1 MAASEIT
8 DFVAALTPSQRRRS
22 LAAVIASAGAAGLTF
37 GMTIP
42 LLALILEH
50 DGVDSTWIG
59 LNAATA
65 AFAVITVGAFV
76 PRIIDRLGVLPA
88 MYLAILGAV
97 AVILLMPLLH
107 ALWSWF
113 LLRFLLGCCGAV
125 HWIIGETWLISVAR
139 RETRGRVV
147 ALYMMVMAAGFAA
160 GPILINLVGIEGW
173 PPFLVAAGLIGAS
186 AIPLLLAHG
195 CAPRLPARAPAAL
208 ALAVRTAPLVLAA
221 AALAGFTDM
230 ALLSFLPL
238 YGLAHGLEQSRAVL
252 LLTVMLIGNLALQ
265 LPLGW
270 LADRVERRRLLI
282 LCGAIF
288 LVSPLV
294 LPLVMEQR
302 LLLWPLLTI
311 WGGASLG
318 IYSLA
323 LTILGDRFPPAA
335 LAGANAAVVGSYEVG
350 SVAGP
355 ILSGVSKDLFGPEG
369 IMALL
374 ALAAAAFLGVAAYR
388 SRAPRGGTGS
398 GAERA

>member
-1 MAASEIT
+1 MAASEIS
-8 DFVAALTPSQRRRS
+8 DVIAALTPGQRRRS

-50 DGVDSTWIG
+50 RGVDSTWIG
-59 LNAATA
+59 LNTATA
-65 AFAVITVGAFV
+65 ALAVFLVGPFV

-88 MYLAILGAV
+88 MYVAIVGAV
-97 AVILLMPLLH
+97 AVILLMPLWD
-107 ALWSWF
+107 ALWCWF
-113 LLRFLLGCCGAV
+113 LLRFLLGCFGAV
-125 HWIIGETWLISVAR
+125 HWIIGETWLVSVAS

-160 GPILINLVGIEGW
+160 GPILINLVGIAGW
-173 PPFLVAAGLIGAS
+173 PPFLVAGGLIAAS
-186 AIPLLLAHG
+186 ALPLMCAHG
-195 CAPRLPARAPAAL
+195 CAPRLPARAPAAV

-230 ALLSFLPL
+230 TLLSFLPL

-252 LLTVMLIGNLALQ
+252 LLTVLLVGNLALQ

-270 LADRVERRRLLI
+270 LADRVDRRRLLI
-282 LCGAIF
+282 LCGVVF
-288 LVSPLV
+288 LVSPLL
-294 LPLVMEQR
+294 LPLVIEQT
-302 LLLWPLLTI
+302 LLLWPLLAI

-318 IYSLA
+318 IYTLA

-335 LAGANAAVVGSYEVG
+335 LAGANAAVVASYEVG

-355 ILSGVSKDLFGPEG
+355 ILSGAGKDLFGPEA

-374 ALAAAAFLGVAAYR
+374 ALAAAVFLGCAAYR
-388 SRAPRGGTGS
+388 SLGRR
-398 GAERA
+398 